1 MRLKQ
6 LYEGLLDSVDKK
18 TTLDNYLKNKNLY
31 TIEKYDENKNLI
43 SKIHIK
49 EYEFKNDSIIF
60 KHNKNLIPIKL
71 SDFHQI
77 KPDFNKLNCL
87 MKDKNRLLIT
97 FYN

>member
-6 LYEGLLDSVDKK
+6 LYEGLLDSIDKK

-60 KHNKNLIPIKL
+60 KNDKNLIPIKL

-77 KPDFNKLNCL
+77 KSDFNKLNCL